1 MTDVPETTPTESTE
15 QIEPAGPPAPAEAAE
30 TAVTAAGEPATAE
43 PAEVPSSAPRPTP
56 AVPSPAA
63 LASRMAAKPAP
74 PTVAPVVHAHSD
86 SARFGRVSEDGTV
99 YVIDGEDER
108 EVGSYPGATAED
120 ALQYFARKFDELSG
134 NADLL
139 AARVDKPEVP
149 SKDVAEA
156 LKHLTSEVGDAKVVG
171 DLHGL
176 RERLSALE
184 AKVAAKREAESV
196 ARAEARAAASTE
208 REAIVSQAEHIA
220 AQPEGSTQW
229 KRSSEQMRGLLDQWK
244 EHQRSSARLDK
255 TTENALWQRFSAAR
269 NSFDKARRSH
279 FAHLDETRSE
289 AKSAKERL
297 VSEAEALSTSKDWA
311 PTARA
316 FKNLMDQW
324 RQAGRAA
331 RGDDDSLWE
340 RFKAAQDAFFSAKDE
355 VSAAED
361 EAFRANLTV
370 KEALMAEAEAL
381 LPVKDLEGAKSA
393 LRVLQDKWDKAGK
406 VPRADVER
414 TEKAMRRVESAVREA
429 EERKWKASNPEVA
442 ARASSMVTQLENS
455 IAGLRED
462 KSKAE
467 VKGNAAKAAD
477 LQSKIEAQEQWL
489 AQAKAGLDEFGS

>member
-1 MTDVPETTPTESTE
+1 
-15 QIEPAGPPAPAEAAE
+15 
-30 TAVTAAGEPATAE
+30 
-43 PAEVPSSAPRPTP
+43 
-56 AVPSPAA
+56 
-63 LASRMAAKPAP
+63 
-74 PTVAPVVHAHSD
+74 
-86 SARFGRVSEDGTV
+86 
-99 YVIDGEDER
+99 
-108 EVGSYPGATAED
+108 
-120 ALQYFARKFDELSG
+120 
-134 NADLL
+134 
-139 AARVDKPEVP
+139 
-149 SKDVAEA
+149 
-156 LKHLTSEVGDAKVVG
+156 
-171 DLHGL
+171 
-176 RERLSALE
+176 
-184 AKVAAKREAESV
+184 VAAKREAESV
-196 ARAEARAAASTE
+196 ARAEARVAASTE